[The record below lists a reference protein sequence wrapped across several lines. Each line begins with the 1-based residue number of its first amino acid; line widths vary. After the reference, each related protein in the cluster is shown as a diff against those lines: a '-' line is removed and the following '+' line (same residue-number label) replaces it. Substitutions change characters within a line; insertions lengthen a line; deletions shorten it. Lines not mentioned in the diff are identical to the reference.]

1 MTIAREAWPF
11 VLPPA
16 AAALLLVVL
25 GWPKSAAALAIVSV
39 GVLLFF
45 RVPKRRSSAE
55 ADIVLAAANGLVT
68 RIDQIDDRELMPEPC
83 HRIVTFLSVFD
94 VHAQRSPVAGR
105 VERSLSR
112 RGRKIAAFRTEAGT
126 LNESH
131 LTAIRTPSG
140 DLVGVRQ
147 IAGLVA
153 RRIVCYVDEGD
164 VLERG
169 DPIGIIKFGSR
180 VDLLVPER
188 YALLVTKGQRV
199 TEGSTPVARRPE

>member
-1 MTIAREAWPF
+1 MTIAKEAWPF

-16 AAALLLVVL
+16 AAAFLLLAF
-25 GWPKSAAALAIVSV
+25 GWPKSAAGLALVSA

-45 RVPKRRSSAE
+45 RVPKRRTST
-55 ADIVLAAANGLVT
+55 DTDLVLAPANGLVT
-68 RIDQIDDRELMPEPC
+68 RIDRIDDKELAPEPC

-112 RGRKIAAFRTEAGT
+112 QGRKIAAFRPAAGT

-131 LTAIRTPSG
+131 LTVIRTPSG

-169 DPIGIIKFGSR
+169 DLIGIIKFGSR

-199 TEGSTPVARRPE
+199 TEGSTPVARRPD